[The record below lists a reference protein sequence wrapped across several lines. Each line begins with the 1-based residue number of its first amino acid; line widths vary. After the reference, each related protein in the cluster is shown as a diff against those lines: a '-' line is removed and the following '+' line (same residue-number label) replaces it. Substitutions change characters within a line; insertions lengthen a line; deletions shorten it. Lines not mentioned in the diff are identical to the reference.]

1 MIHKFILSFSRI
13 PKNTICRKID
23 FEDEEERRI
32 KEGAET
38 LLNLAGIALRKR
50 TNSTHTYEH
59 SKKLKTDSENDVN
72 ENTPNEKSA
81 PFKPRLLRVKIKE
94 QRKKVPFNNNNN
106 DEWVKLRREIEK
118 QQNR

>member
-1 MIHKFILSFSRI
+1 MYSRI

-50 TNSTHTYEH
+50 SNSTHTYEH
-59 SKKLKTDSENDVN
+59 PKKMKTEPEHDVN
-72 ENTPNEKSA
+72 QNTPNEKSA

-94 QRKKVPFNNNNN
+94 HRKKVPLNNNNN
-106 DEWVKLRREIEK
+106 DEWVKLRREITI
-118 QQNR
+118 QQDR